1 MKKKQSF
8 IKYLLLVF
16 AGVAVGA
23 LIFSNLEFNFSFN
36 GTSLSSKPNFAT
48 ATNNIENYPIQSLK
62 SFNEAFVQIAESA
75 TPSVVTIFTE
85 KTVNQ
90 RIFSPFSFFKSPFD
104 DMFGSSFD
112 DMFGMQGGG
121 STNNGR
127 KEVQRGLGSGVIVTA
142 DGYILTN
149 NHVIDG
155 ADVVYVRTSDNQKID
170 AKVIGSDPKTDIAV
184 IKVNVKGL
192 KPIVMGDSDKL
203 RVGEWVIAIGS
214 PLGENL
220 ARTVTQGI
228 VSAKGRANV
237 GLADYEDFI
246 QTDAAINPG
255 NSGGPLVNI
264 NGELVGV
271 NTAIASRTGGF
282 EGIGFAVPSNMART
296 VLTSLINTGKVTR
309 SYLGVTLQDI
319 DDNLAKVMHLK
330 AGEGALVGTVVE
342 GSPAAK
348 SGLKTGD
355 VILDFNGVKVVSSV
369 SLRNAIASKIPGSMV
384 NLRVFRDGSIK
395 NFTVRLEEQVATRVA
410 ETSRTEAG
418 ETVSTV
424 LGFRAKE
431 LTAEIAQKLKLKPS
445 AGKVVITAMAPSSN
459 AYRAGLRPGDCILSV
474 NKQEVTSLAGYSA
487 LVKNIKKGDLL
498 FLLVERGESK
508 IYFAFNV

>member
-1 MKKKQSF
+1 M
-8 IKYLLLVF
+8 KYLLLVF

-23 LIFSNLEFNFSFN
+23 LIFSNLEFNVSFN
-36 GTSLSSKPNFAT
+36 GTSLSSKPNFAA
-48 ATNNIENYPIQSLK
+48 ATSNIENYPIQSLK

-90 RIFSPFSFFKSPFD
+90 RIFSPFSFFGSP
-104 DMFGSSFD
+104 FD

-121 STNNGR
+121 ALNNAR

-155 ADVVYVRTSDNQKID
+155 ADVVYVRTSDNRKID

-184 IKVNVKGL
+184 IKVNVTGL
-192 KPIVMGDSDKL
+192 KPIVIGDSDKL

-282 EGIGFAVPSNMART
+282 EGIGFAVPSNMAKA
-296 VLTSLINTGKVTR
+296 VLTSLITTGKVTR
-309 SYLGVTLQDI
+309 SYMGVTLQDI
-319 DDNLAKVMHLK
+319 DDNLAKAMHLK
-330 AGEGALVGTVVE
+330 AGEGALVGTVLD

-355 VILDFNGVKVVSSV
+355 VIVDYNGVKVASSV
-369 SLRNAIASKIPGSMV
+369 TLRNAIAGQAPGTTI
-384 NLRVFRDGSIK
+384 NLRVFRDGSVK
-395 NFTVRLEEQVATRVA
+395 NFTVRLEEQVATKVVDA
-410 ETSRTEAG
+410 SRAEAG
-418 ETVSTV
+418 DAVSKV
-424 LGFRAKE
+424 LGFRAE
-431 LTAEIAQKLKLKPS
+431 DLTAEISQKLKLKPS

-459 AYRAGLRPGDCILSV
+459 AYRAGLRPGDLILSV
-474 NKQEVTSLAGYSA
+474 NKQAVTSLAGYGT
-487 LVKNIKKGDLL
+487 LVKNLKKGDLL
-498 FLLVERGESK
+498 FLLVERGGSK

>member
-23 LIFSNLEFNFSFN
+23 LIFSNLEFNFSVN

-104 DMFGSSFD
+104 DMFG
-112 DMFGMQGGG
+112 MQEGG

-296 VLTSLINTGKVTR
+296 VLTSLISTGKVTR

-355 VILDFNGVKVVSSV
+355 VILDFNGVKVASSV

-384 NLRVFRDGSIK
+384 NLRVFRDGSVK

-410 ETSRTEAG
+410 DASRTEAG

-424 LGFRAKE
+424 LGFRANE
-431 LTAEIAQKLKLKPS
+431 LTAEIAQKLKLKLKPS
-445 AGKVVITAMAPSSN
+445 ASKVVITAMAPSSN

-487 LVKNIKKGDLL
+487 LVKNIKKDDLL
-498 FLLVERGESK
+498 FLLV
-508 IYFAFNV
+508 

>member
-1 MKKKQSF
+1 MRKKQSF
-8 IKYLLLVF
+8 MKYLLLVF
-16 AGVAVGA
+16 AGVAIGA
-23 LIFSNLEFNFSFN
+23 LVFSNMEFNVSLD
-36 GTSLSSKPNFAT
+36 GTSISSKPNFAT
-48 ATNNIENYPIQSLK
+48 ATSNIENYPIQTLK

-90 RIFSPFSFFKSPFD
+90 RLVSPFSFFGNPFD
-104 DMFGSSFD
+104 DFFGTP
-112 DMFGMQGGG
+112 GGG
-121 STNNGR
+121 GMNNGR
-127 KEVQRGLGSGVIVTA
+127 KEIQRGLGSGVIVTD

-155 ADVVYVRTSDNQKID
+155 ADVVYVRTSDNRKID
-170 AKVIGSDPKTDIAV
+170 AKVIGADPKTDLAV

-192 KPIVMGDSDKL
+192 KPIVIGDSDKL

-264 NGELVGV
+264 NGELVGI

-282 EGIGFAVPSNMART
+282 EGIGFAVPSNMAKT
-296 VLTSLINTGKVTR
+296 ILTSLITKGKVTR
-309 SYLGVTLQDI
+309 SYLGVSIQDI
-319 DDNLAKVMHLK
+319 DENLAKAMRLK

-348 SGLKTGD
+348 AGVKTGD
-355 VILDFNGVKVVSSV
+355 VILDFNGAKVISSAT
-369 SLRNAIASKIPGSMV
+369 LRNAIATQPPGSLV
-384 NLRVFRDGSIK
+384 TLRIMRDGSLK
-395 NFTVRLEEQVATRVA
+395 TFTVRLEEQVAKVA
-410 ETSRTEAG
+410 EASRTEAG
-418 ETVSTV
+418 EAVNSA
-424 LGFRAKE
+424 LGFRAEE
-431 LTAEIAQKLKLKPS
+431 LTADIAQKLKLKPS
-445 AGKVVITAMAPSSN
+445 AGKVVVTSIAQSSN
-459 AYRAGLRPGDCILSV
+459 AYRAGLRPGDLVLSV
-474 NKQEVTSLAGYSA
+474 NKREVASLGGYNA
-487 LVKNIKKGDLL
+487 QVKGIKRGDLL
-498 FLLVERGESK
+498 VLLIERGGNK

>member
-1 MKKKQSF
+1 MKKKPSF
-8 IKYLLLVF
+8 MKYLLLVF

-23 LIFSNLEFNFSFN
+23 LIFSNLEFNVTFN
-36 GTSLSSKPNFAT
+36 GTSLSSKPNFAA
-48 ATNNIENYPIQSLK
+48 ATSNIENYPIQSLK

-90 RIFSPFSFFKSPFD
+90 RIFSPFSFFGSP
-104 DMFGSSFD
+104 FD

-121 STNNGR
+121 ALNNGR

-155 ADVVYVRTSDNQKID
+155 ADVVYVRTSDNRKID

-184 IKVNVKGL
+184 IKVNVTGL
-192 KPIVMGDSDKL
+192 KPIVIGDSDKL

-282 EGIGFAVPSNMART
+282 EGIGFAVPSNMAKA
-296 VLTSLINTGKVTR
+296 VLTSLITTGKVTR
-309 SYLGVTLQDI
+309 SYMGVTLQDI
-319 DDNLAKVMHLK
+319 DDNLAKAMHLK
-330 AGEGALVGTVVE
+330 AGEGALVGTVLD

-355 VILDFNGVKVVSSV
+355 VIVDYNGVKVASSV
-369 SLRNAIASKIPGSMV
+369 TLRNAIAGQAPGTTI
-384 NLRVFRDGSIK
+384 NLSVFRDGSVK
-395 NFTVRLEEQVATRVA
+395 NFTVRLEEQVATKVA
-410 ETSRTEAG
+410 DASRAEAG
-418 ETVSTV
+418 DAVSKV
-424 LGFRAKE
+424 LGFRAE
-431 LTAEIAQKLKLKPS
+431 DLTAEIAQKLKLKPS

-459 AYRAGLRPGDCILSV
+459 AYRAGLRPGDLVLSV
-474 NKQEVTSLAGYSA
+474 NKQAVTSLAGYGS
-487 LVKNIKKGDLL
+487 LVKNLKKGDLL
-498 FLLVERGESK
+498 FLLVERAGSK